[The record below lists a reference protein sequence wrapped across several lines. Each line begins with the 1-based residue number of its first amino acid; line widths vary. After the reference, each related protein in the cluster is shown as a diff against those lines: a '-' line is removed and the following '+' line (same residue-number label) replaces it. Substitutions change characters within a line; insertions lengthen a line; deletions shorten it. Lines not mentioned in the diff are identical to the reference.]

1 MSLDKTAE
9 RSKKIL
15 EENRMLRK
23 LGLLLLT
30 EPGPW
35 FPIAASV
42 QFDPAFFAGLIQQQT
57 GIDTPPA
64 K

>member
-1 MSLDKTAE
+1 MSLNKTEE
-9 RSKKIL
+9 RRKKII
-15 EENRMLRK
+15 EANRKLRK
-23 LGLLLLT
+23 QGLVYLT

-35 FPIAASV
+35 YPIATGV
-42 QFDPAFFAGLIQQQT
+42 QFDPTFFKGFTEQDT

>member
-9 RSKKIL
+9 RRKKII
-15 EENRMLRK
+15 EANRALRK
-23 LGLLLLT
+23 NGVAPLT
-30 EPGPW
+30 DPGPW
-35 FPIAASV
+35 YPIPLEV
-42 QFDPAFFAGLIQQQT
+42 QFDPAFFKGLTEQVT

>member
-9 RSKKIL
+9 RRKKII
-15 EENRMLRK
+15 EANRALRK
-23 LGLLLLT
+23 NGVAPLT
-30 EPGPW
+30 DPGPW
-35 FPIAASV
+35 YPIPFAV
-42 QFDPAFFAGLIQQQT
+42 QFDPTFFKGLTEQVT

>member
-1 MSLDKTAE
+1 MSLDKTKA
-9 RSKKIL
+9 RLLKIRAQ
-15 EENRMLRK
+15 NRALRTGT
-23 LGLLLLT
+23 LAQLT

-35 FPIAASV
+35 YPIPFAL
-42 QFDPAFFAGLIQQQT
+42 QYDPSFFLGLTEQQT